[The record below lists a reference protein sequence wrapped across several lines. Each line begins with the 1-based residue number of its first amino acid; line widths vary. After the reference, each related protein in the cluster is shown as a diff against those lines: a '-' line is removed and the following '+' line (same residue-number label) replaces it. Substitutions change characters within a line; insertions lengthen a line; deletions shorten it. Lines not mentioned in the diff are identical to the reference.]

1 MGDHAH
7 TGISRRQLIGRG
19 AALTAA
25 GTFVAGCGSSGSE
38 ESSAASGD
46 GVAGQKGRTVIMAM
60 HDSNP
65 FFVPVK
71 AGFEAFAEMAGW
83 DASYVAPPKQE
94 TPAVVSLQQNALLKK
109 PDAVIFSRID
119 TNSFDE
125 NIKRAVDQ
133 GIRVV
138 LSNVASDGYEELGVG
153 FVGQDFIPAGVV
165 NGLEACKYAQQV
177 TKRTDGLI
185 VCGNFAPGNS
195 AIEQRITGTRQG
207 VEQYNRENGTSF
219 ATETLV
225 TSSDQSEAIGRI
237 SAKHSKDRDAI
248 VGWAMAGIDH
258 QFVAQF
264 ATDKNVAGQF
274 AIGGFDLIKPVLDGI
289 KAGTIHWT
297 LGQNPW
303 AQGFV
308 AAALAAMELDPGYP
322 ARDYDTGAEVV
333 DRSNI
338 DAVIEREAR
347 FA

>member
-1 MGDHAH
+1 MSDHAL
-7 TGISRRQLIGRG
+7 SRRRLIALSAG
-19 AALTAA
+19 AGGVALL
-25 GTFVAGCGSSGSE
+25 AGCGAGDE
-38 ESSAASGD
+38 ESADSAGD
-46 GVAGQKGRTVIMAM
+46 GVEGQKGRTVIMAM

-71 AGFEAFAEMAGW
+71 AGFEAFAEMVGW
-83 DASYVAPPKQE
+83 DATYTAPAKQD
-94 TPAVVSLQQNALLKK
+94 TPAVVNLQQNALLKK

-119 TNSFDE
+119 SKSFDD
-125 NIKRAVDQ
+125 NIKRARDQ
-133 GIRVV
+133 GVKVV

-165 NGLEACKYAQQV
+165 NGLQACKYAQEV
-177 TKRTDGLI
+177 TKRSDGLV

-219 ATETLV
+219 STETLV

-237 SAKHSKDRDAI
+237 SAKHSKDGDAI

-264 ATDKNVAGQF
+264 AADKNLDGKF

-308 AAALAAMELDPGYP
+308 AAALAAMEIDPGYP
-322 ARDYDTGAEVV
+322 ARNYDTGAEVV

-338 DAVIEREAR
+338 DGVIAREAR

>member
-1 MGDHAH
+1 MTDHAL
-7 TGISRRQLIGRG
+7 SRRQLI
-19 AALTAA
+19 ALTAGA
-25 GTFVAGCGSSGSE
+25 GGAAVLAGCGAGDDA
-38 ESSAASGD
+38 ESSAASGE
-46 GVAGQKGRTVIMAM
+46 GVEGQKGRTVIMAM

-71 AGFEAFAEMAGW
+71 AGFEAFAEMVGW
-83 DASYVAPPKQE
+83 DASYTAPAKQD
-94 TPAVVSLQQNALLKK
+94 TPAVVNLQQNTLLKK

-119 TNSFDE
+119 DKSFDD
-125 NIKRAVDQ
+125 NIKRALDQ
-133 GIRVV
+133 GVRVV
-138 LSNVASDGYEELGVG
+138 LSNVASDGYEQLGVG

-165 NGLEACKYAQQV
+165 NGLQACKYAQEV
-177 TKRTDGLI
+177 TGRGDGLI

-195 AIEQRITGTRQG
+195 AIEQRIAGTRQG
-207 VEQYNRENGTSF
+207 VEQYNREHGTSF
-219 ATETLV
+219 DTETLV
-225 TSSDQSEAIGRI
+225 TSADQPEAIGRI
-237 SAKHSKDRDAI
+237 SAKHSKDADAI

-264 ATDKNVAGQF
+264 AADKNLAGAF

-289 KAGTIHWT
+289 KGGTIHWT

-308 AAALAAMELDPGYP
+308 AAALAAMEIDPGYP

-338 DAVIEREAR
+338 DAVITREAR

>member
-1 MGDHAH
+1 MADHVRA
-7 TGISRRQLIGRG
+7 GMSRRQLIGRG
-19 AALTAA
+19 AVLGGAAALLP
-25 GTFVAGCGSSGSE
+25 GCGAGDDAESSGE
-38 ESSAASGD
+38 GAD
-46 GVAGQKGRTVIMAM
+46 GQKGRTVIMAM

-71 AGFEAFAEMAGW
+71 AGFEAFAAMVGW
-83 DASYVAPPKQE
+83 DATYTAPPKQE
-94 TPAVVSLQQNALLKK
+94 TPAVVSLQQNALLKQ

-119 TNSFDE
+119 SSSFDD
-125 NIKRAVDQ
+125 NIQRALDEGV
-133 GIRVV
+133 RVV
-138 LSNVASDGYEELGVG
+138 LSNVASDGYQDLGVG

-165 NGLEACKYAQQV
+165 NGEQACRYAQQV
-177 TKRTDGLI
+177 TKRSEGLI

-195 AIEQRITGTRQG
+195 AIEQRIDGTRQG
-207 VEQYNRENGTSF
+207 VEQYNRANGTSF
-219 ATETLV
+219 STETLV
-225 TSSDQSEAIGRI
+225 TSSDQTEAIGRI
-237 SAKHSKDRDAI
+237 SAKHSKDGDAI

-264 ATDKNVAGQF
+264 AADKDVAGQF

-289 KAGTIHWT
+289 KGGTIHWT

-338 DAVIEREAR
+338 DTVIAREAR

>member
-1 MGDHAH
+1 MTDHAL
-7 TGISRRQLIGRG
+7 SRRQLI
-19 AALTAA
+19 ALTAGVGGA
-25 GTFVAGCGSSGSE
+25 AVLAGCGAGDDE
-38 ESSAASGD
+38 ESSAASGE
-46 GVAGQKGRTVIMAM
+46 GIEGQKGRTVIMAM

-71 AGFEAFAEMAGW
+71 AGFEAFASMAGW
-83 DASYVAPPKQE
+83 DATYTAPPRQE
-94 TPAVVSLQQNALLKK
+94 TPAVVNLQQNALLKQ

-119 TNSFDE
+119 SRSFDD
-125 NIKRAVDQ
+125 NIGRALDQ
-133 GIRVV
+133 GVKVV
-138 LSNVASDGYEELGVG
+138 LSNVASDGYQELGVG
-153 FVGQDFIPAGVV
+153 FVGQDFIPAGIV
-165 NGLEACKYAQQV
+165 NGLQACRYAQEV
-177 TKRTDGLI
+177 TERSDGLI

-195 AIEQRITGTRQG
+195 AIEQRIEGTRQG
-207 VEQYNRENGTSF
+207 VEQHNRENGTRF

-225 TSSDQSEAIGRI
+225 TSADQSEAIGRI
-237 SAKHSKDRDAI
+237 SAKHSKDGDAI

-264 ATDKNVAGQF
+264 AADKQLEGTF

-308 AAALAAMELDPGYP
+308 AAALAAMEIDPGYP

-338 DAVIEREAR
+338 DAVIAREAR